1 VIPGI
6 ECSATAA
13 RESSGNTGKAF
24 ENLLD
29 IAPRFRSKQNGMVKH

>member
-29 IAPRFRSKQNGMVKH
+29 VAASLSLKTK